1 MYPCAGTALASEEVY
16 RTYQVHKGRKEMCVC
31 GMLNFGKD
39 MLNSALIVVKPRCPL
54 MLRHMLDC
62 GVTLSEACLALLAWT
77 EGPVLWPSWPV
88 GRLH

>member
-1 MYPCAGTALASEEVY
+1 MELNTSDFRKQILLTGY
-16 RTYQVHKGRKEMCVC
+16 RVLLLNTLCVC

-39 MLNSALIVVKPRCPL
+39 MLNSALIVNPRCPL